1 MHCLQTTGSVPL
13 QLQLHAAGLK
23 SITASLQLDTSEWKA
38 HYLRANIHRA
48 LQLFDLAVVDLRAAL
63 QHAISKVDGANMAEV
78 EKLRVE
84 LEEGERRAVEAKS
97 VPKDYYQVLGEQYS
111 VLVRQSVGLVLHQV

>member
-1 MHCLQTTGSVPL
+1 MEGTLPQGKHPSRL
-13 QLQLHAAGLK
+13 
-23 SITASLQLDTSEWKA
+23 E
-38 HYLRANIHRA
+38 
-48 LQLFDLAVVDLRAAL
+48 LFDLAVVDLRAAL

-97 VPKDYYQVLGEQYS
+97 VPKDYYQVFGEQYS
-111 VLVRQSVGLVLHQV
+111 VLVRQSVGLVPLHQVWPQHALAMKFGEHIGPIHYVIIPIG